1 MTGTPT
7 EYIAV
12 SDVERLL
19 REDGNITLIDARTAE
34 EYAEAHVPG
43 AINVPIDA
51 LADFAQGGAAKG
63 GATKSGVA
71 RAGGK
76 GLVTM
81 CGSTGRGEKAA
92 AILAY
97 ILATS
102 GVENV
107 LVMEGGLKAWREAG
121 LPVAP

>member
-1 MTGTPT
+1 MTETPT

-19 REDGNITLIDARTAE
+19 REDGSIALIDARTAE
-34 EYAEAHVPG
+34 EYGEAHVPG

-51 LADFAQGGAAKG
+51 LADFARGGAA
-63 GATKSGVA
+63 
-71 RAGGK
+71 R

-81 CGSTGRGEKAA
+81 CGSAGRGEKAA
-92 AILAY
+92 AILAA
-97 ILATS
+97 ILVDR
-102 GVENV
+102 GVNNV
-107 LVMEGGLKAWREAG
+107 PVMEGGLKAWREAG

>member
-1 MTGTPT
+1 MTETPA

-19 REDGNITLIDARTAE
+19 REDGSIALIDARTAE

-43 AINVPIDA
+43 AINVPINA
-51 LADFAQGGAAKG
+51 LADFSQSGTAQSGAAQ
-63 GATKSGVA
+63 S
-71 RAGGK
+71 GGK
-76 GLVTM
+76 KLVTM

-97 ILATS
+97 S

-121 LPVAP
+121 WPVAPESTP

>member
-1 MTGTPT
+1 MTGTPR

-12 SDVERLL
+12 SEVERLL
-19 REDGNITLIDARTAE
+19 REDGSIALIDARTAE

-43 AINVPIDA
+43 AINVPINA
-51 LADFAQGGAAKG
+51 LADFSQSGAGQSGAAQS
-63 GATKSGVA
+63 GAGRTAK
-71 RAGGK
+71 K
-76 GLVTM
+76 LVTM

-92 AILAY
+92 AILAD
-97 ILATS
+97 S

-121 LPVAP
+121 LPVAPESTP